1 MNVLCSSR
9 KSLIVCFIAINLC
22 CFSENI
28 NSFAVFTFADGLSSL
43 LQEMGRAYQALA
55 SYDCHKALEHFSSL
69 PPRHYNTG
77 WVLVHVAKA
86 HFELAQYQKVT
97 AADAALHF

>member
-1 MNVLCSSR
+1 M
-9 KSLIVCFIAINLC
+9 
-22 CFSENI
+22 
-28 NSFAVFTFADGLSSL
+28 FTFADGLSSL

-55 SYDCHKALEHFSSL
+55 SYECHKALEHFSSL

-97 AADAALHF
+97 AADALHFQYH